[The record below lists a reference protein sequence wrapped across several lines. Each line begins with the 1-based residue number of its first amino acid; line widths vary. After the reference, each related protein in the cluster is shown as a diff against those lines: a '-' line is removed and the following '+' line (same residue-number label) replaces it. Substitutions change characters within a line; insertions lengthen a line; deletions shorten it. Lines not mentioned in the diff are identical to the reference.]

1 MILKNDIEAARAVF
15 DGVDDYKQKKDQQIN
30 VSPFF

>member
-1 MILKNDIEAARAVF
+1 MTQKQLDAAF